1 MDSSALEKY
10 QVKYQMT
17 NNQLKI
23 LIVQTAFI
31 GDVVLAL
38 PLAQVLHKKLP
49 EAQID
54 FVAIPRTSDLLTNHP
69 AISNII
75 IYDKRGKDKGVFGL
89 LRLVNHLKTQ
99 NYDVAIVPHRSIRS
113 ALLVYLARCVKRIG
127 FNKSAAKFLFTD
139 VVRYPASMH
148 EVQRN
153 ITLLRPMAIL
163 HQAKESPAVHPTEE
177 DRKVVDKL
185 LFDEELLDTKK
196 LVAVAPGAVWNTKR
210 WTEEGYIEL
219 IKKLI
224 SGGYHVTMIGGK
236 EDQPLCENIIKFVG
250 IGRVFNS
257 AGKLSLLQSAELIKR
272 CRVLVSNDSAPVHL
286 AAAVNTPVVA
296 IFGATVPAFG
306 FGPYSDGS
314 VIVQINDLKCRP
326 CAIHGGNKCPIKTF
340 DCMKRITADI
350 VFDKVMRVFYSL

>member
-1 MDSSALEKY
+1 MSNDVLSDKI
-10 QVKYQMT
+10 
-17 NNQLKI
+17 KI

-38 PLAQVLHKKLP
+38 PLAQVLREKLP
-49 EAQID
+49 DSKID
-54 FVAIPRTSDLLTNHP
+54 FVTIPRAAGLTANHP
-69 AISNII
+69 AINNVI
-75 IYDKRGKDKGVFGL
+75 IYDKRGKDKGIIGL
-89 LRLVNHLKTQ
+89 LRLAKQLKTQ
-99 NYDVAIVPHRSIRS
+99 SYDVAIVPHRSIRS
-113 ALLVYLARCVKRIG
+113 ALLVYLAGCIKRIG
-127 FNKSAAKFLFTD
+127 FNRSAGKFLFTD

-163 HQAKESPAVHPTEE
+163 QQSKESPTVYPTDE
-177 DRKVVDKL
+177 DRKIVDKL

-196 LVAVAPGAVWNTKR
+196 LIAVAPGAVWNTKR
-210 WTEEGYIEL
+210 WTEDGYIEL
-219 IKKLI
+219 IKKLVN
-224 SGGYHVTMIGGK
+224 GGYLVAMVGGT
-236 EDQPLCENIIKFVG
+236 EDGPLCDKIIKAVG
-250 IGRVFNS
+250 LGRVFNS

-306 FGPYSDGS
+306 FGPYSEGS
-314 VIVQINDLKCRP
+314 AVVQINDLKCRP

-340 DCMKRITADI
+340 DCMKRITHEM
-350 VFDKVMRVFYSL
+350 VFDKVMRVFYNL